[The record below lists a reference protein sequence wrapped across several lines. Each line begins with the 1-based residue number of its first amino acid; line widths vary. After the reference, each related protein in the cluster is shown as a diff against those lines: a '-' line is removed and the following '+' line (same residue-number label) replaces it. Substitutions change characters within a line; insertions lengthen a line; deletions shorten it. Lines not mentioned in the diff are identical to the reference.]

1 MTCLGKCSTN
11 FFFYSSDTRESAFVN
26 AITSAG
32 ITFAITQACSKGNLV
47 ECSCVKNHAK
57 RHQYLSGPPDKIN
70 QNSNKIKRKSN
81 KNSKKKKLEIIPPNG
96 SWEWGGCDDNVNFG
110 YRLSKIFLD
119 ARYKKR
125 SDIKTLVKLHNND
138 AGRLVI
144 NLIFK
149 KKFFLNNL

>member
-1 MTCLGKCSTN
+1 MTCRVNVHIIGYTN
-11 FFFYSSDTRESAFVN
+11 KLYWFSFLIFTDTRESAFVN

-32 ITFAITQACSKGNLV
+32 ITFAITQACSKGNLI

-57 RHQYLSGPPDKIN
+57 RHQYLSGPPDKI

-81 KNSKKKKLEIIPPNG
+81 KNSKKKKVEIIPPNG

-144 NLIFK
+144 NK
-149 KKFFLNNL
+149 